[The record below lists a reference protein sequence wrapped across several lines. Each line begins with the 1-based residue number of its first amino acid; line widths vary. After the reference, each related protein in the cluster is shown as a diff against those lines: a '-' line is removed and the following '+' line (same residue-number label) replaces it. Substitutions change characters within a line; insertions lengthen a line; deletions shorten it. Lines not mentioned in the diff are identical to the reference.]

1 MYREEIEKYIDSHR
15 GEMLEDI
22 KTLCRI
28 NSEKM
33 PYQEGMPYGE
43 GACRA
48 LETALSMAVRYFGPS
63 GRGSGGRGMD
73 SDKAI

>member
-1 MYREEIEKYIDSHR
+1 MYREEIEKYIDSHM

-33 PYQEGMPYGE
+33 PYQEGLPRSGD
-43 GACRA
+43 
-48 LETALSMAVRYFGPS
+48 SPVH
-63 GRGSGGRGMD
+63 GRGLRFRHF
-73 SDKAI
+73 KL